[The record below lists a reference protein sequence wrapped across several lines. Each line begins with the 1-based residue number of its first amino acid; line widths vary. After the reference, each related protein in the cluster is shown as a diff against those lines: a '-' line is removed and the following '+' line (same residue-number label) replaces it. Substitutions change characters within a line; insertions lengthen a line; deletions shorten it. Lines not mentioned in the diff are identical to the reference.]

1 MPKVSRFPFPFPFPP
16 SFMAK
21 RRSSKRSPYPNLTV
35 TLSLTIALFL
45 IGLCG
50 LLTISGRKLSELVK
64 QNLEMQVYVEDEAQP
79 GQRDALYQELVRKP
93 YVLSASGEP
102 QIRFVSKD
110 EAAAK
115 FIKDTREDFKEF
127 LGANPLLDAYHLKV
141 KEDYFSEAQL
151 ATIQKDLQTIRGV
164 RDVDYVRDLADEV
177 NRNFTKIYLVLSV
190 FVVLLLLIIV
200 VLVNNTIKLSLYS
213 QRFLIRS
220 MQLVGATHGFIRRPF
235 LTKGAV
241 QGLLSGFIACGLLFG
256 LIQLANANLP
266 ELRALQDPE
275 KFLLLGGAILALGV
289 LIGLLSTFQSVER
302 YLKLSLDELY

>member
-1 MPKVSRFPFPFPFPP
+1 
-16 SFMAK
+16 MAK
-21 RRSSKRSPYPNLTV
+21 RRLSKRSPYPNLTV
-35 TLSLTIALFL
+35 TISLTIALFL

-79 GQRDALYQELVRKP
+79 GQRDALYQELARKP
-93 YVLSASGEP
+93 YVLSANGQL

-115 FIKDTREDFKEF
+115 FIKDTKEDFKEF

-141 KEDYFSEAQL
+141 QDTYFSEVQL
-151 ATIQKDLQTIRGV
+151 AAVQKDLQTIHGV

-177 NRNFTKIYLVLSV
+177 NRNFTKIYIVLSV

-235 LTKGAV
+235 LTKGAL
-241 QGLLSGFIACGLLFG
+241 QGLISALIACGLLFA
-256 LIQLANANLP
+256 LLQVAYANIP
-266 ELRALQDPE
+266 ELSALQDTE
-275 KFLLLGGAILALGV
+275 KILLLGGVLIALGV
-289 LIGLLSTFQSVER
+289 LIAVLSTFQSVER

>member
-1 MPKVSRFPFPFPFPP
+1 
-16 SFMAK
+16 MAK

-35 TLSLTIALFL
+35 TISLTIALFL

-50 LLTISGRKLSELVK
+50 LLTITGRKLSELVK
-64 QNLEMQVYVEDEAQP
+64 QNLEMQVYVEDEPQP
-79 GQRDALYQELVRKP
+79 GQRDALYQELIRKP
-93 YVLSASGEP
+93 YVLAVNNEP

-110 EAAAK
+110 EAAEK
-115 FIKDTREDFKEF
+115 FIKDTKEDFKEF

-141 KEDYFSEAQL
+141 REDYFSEAQL
-151 ATIQKDLQTIRGV
+151 AAVQKDLQAVRGV

-177 NRNFTKIYLVLSV
+177 NRNFTKLYLVLSV

-241 QGLLSGFIACGLLFG
+241 QGLLSGVIACGLLFG
-256 LIQLANANLP
+256 LVQLANAKVP
-266 ELRALQDPE
+266 ELRALQDAE
-275 KFLLLGGAILALGV
+275 KFLLLGGVLVALGV
-289 LIGLLSTFQSVER
+289 LIGVLSTFQSVER